1 MQTPDIV
8 SLIAAS
14 LDNRSLAR
22 MSRTS
27 KENAALLTPKVAA
40 RHRSLEH
47 MAQQIIDERW
57 RTPEVGYTVRTI
69 ENRHCIRYST
79 DKEFGPMALFQVAV
93 DFAAYSIT
101 VSSRIGF
108 SVQYLNTHTV
118 FSQIMEINSIT
129 IHPSHDRPLHQ
140 GTVCLRYARER
151 EYADFRSAGIIQWCP
166 VV

>member
-1 MQTPDIV
+1 MQNPDIV

-14 LDNRSLAR
+14 LDNRSLNR

-47 MAQQIIDERW
+47 MAQQIIAERW
-57 RTPEVGYTVRTI
+57 RTPEVEYTVRTI
-69 ENRHCIRYST
+69 ENSHCIQYST
-79 DKEFGPMALFQVAV
+79 DNKFGPMALFQVAV
-93 DFAAYSIT
+93 DFAAYTIT
-101 VSSRIGF
+101 VFSRIGVA
-108 SVQYLNTHTV
+108 VQYHDTV
-118 FSQIMEINSIT
+118 FNHILILNSIT

-140 GTVCLRYARER
+140 GTVFLRYALER
-151 EYADFRSAGIIQWCP
+151 EYTNFHPVCIVQWCP